1 MMLGHWRV
9 FMPKSKFLRGQDALA
24 ARWRSLAERRRLHLL
39 ELQRN
44 GHWRRYYSEE
54 SLMEQIRDSEHCVQI
69 WSTLM
74 DDADVSAAPQTVSLE
89 QLVENSSLPSQS
101 PAAS

>member
-1 MMLGHWRV
+1 MRGHWRV
-9 FMPKSKFLRGQDALA
+9 IMPKSTFLRAQNAIA

-54 SLMEQIRDSEHCVQI
+54 SLQAQIQDAEECAAM
-69 WSTLM
+69 WAALM
-74 DDADVSAAPQTVSLE
+74 DDANTAPSTGPLLSDDQAAQ
-89 QLVENSSLPSQS
+89 
-101 PAAS
+101 PAAA